1 MFAHFLANKPT
12 GTKCS
17 GGVVRNPLLN
27 NNSQQM
33 SSKENNYYNYN
44 GRPSEGV
51 GGASRSG
58 FWSVWNLLPS
68 SILKTTT
75 SSSKSYYKDKS
86 HPNRYQDEQQ
96 RHTLI
101 DRNGQPPR
109 EIEMD
114 FLNHSPPE
122 TSQFE
127 EINSLP
133 TPPMSPSMFILPRC
147 MDQEQCYSPVK
158 LMAVPPTKRRFQFR
172 SDDCESL
179 IEKFDRITIM
189 EMKMVTSNNI
199 DMNGQ
204 EVKEDQEA
212 MEKVRISRRRMKSVL
227 FDLSS

>member
-1 MFAHFLANKPT
+1 M
-12 GTKCS
+12 
-17 GGVVRNPLLN
+17 
-27 NNSQQM
+27 
-33 SSKENNYYNYN
+33 
-44 GRPSEGV
+44 
-51 GGASRSG
+51 
-58 FWSVWNLLPS
+58 
-68 SILKTTT
+68 
-75 SSSKSYYKDKS
+75 S

-101 DRNGQPPR
+101 DRNGQQPR

-127 EINSLP
+127 EISNLP

-158 LMAVPPTKRRFQFR
+158 LMAAPQTKRRFQFR

-189 EMKMVTSNNI
+189 ATNNNI
-199 DMNGQ
+199 DMNG
-204 EVKEDQEA
+204 KEDDQET
-212 MEKVRISRRRMKSVL
+212 MEKVRYSRTRMKSVL